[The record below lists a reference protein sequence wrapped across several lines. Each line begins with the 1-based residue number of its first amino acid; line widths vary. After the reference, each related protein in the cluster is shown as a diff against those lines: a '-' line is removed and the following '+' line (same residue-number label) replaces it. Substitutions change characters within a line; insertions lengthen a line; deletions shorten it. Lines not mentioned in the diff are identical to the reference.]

1 MRRQMSG
8 GHSAGSSRALRL
20 DPFALPARF
29 EACDAGA
36 DGAVREVELHR
47 QRVVMRRSV
56 RGMRMAFNL
65 PISSYRGVS
74 IRLLPGSGMEPS
86 QVAVV
91 LEHADPLLALPL
103 YVSPDG
109 DEIAAEWRAWGD
121 TLGVPLL
128 MCDAEG
134 QLHETFNHM
143 GAVRLEASCPR
154 RRRRSALRS
163 RRPMMSMRRET
174 GAIDASTPLH
184 RDERE
189 IIARN

>member
-1 MRRQMSG
+1 MSG
-8 GHSAGSSRALRL
+8 GSSAGSSRALRL

-29 EACDAGA
+29 EACDAHA

-65 PISSYRGVS
+65 PVSSYRGVC
-74 IRLLPGSGMEPS
+74 IRLLPGSGLEPS

-91 LEHADPLLALPL
+91 LEHEDPSLALPL
-103 YVSPDG
+103 YVSADG
-109 DEIAAEWRAWGD
+109 HEIAAEWRSWGD
-121 TLGVPLL
+121 ALGVPLL
-128 MCDAEG
+128 MCDADGKIEPVFE
-134 QLHETFNHM
+134 QV
-143 GAVRLEASCPR
+143 GAVRSQGVFER
-154 RRRRSALRS
+154 RRRRSVLRGRKS
-163 RRPMMSMRRET
+163 SMSLRRDSGQT
-174 GAIDASTPLH
+174 NAHTAVH